1 MKTQIPSFLK
11 FKIWLKN
18 NNSILMFLIFG
29 KVLKLLKCFRFF
41 FNLKFCFDIFHQ
53 KSCNTFKNKKKKK
66 NHKSF
71 MSNSTPGSRNKWP
84 KKERSSKSIK
94 LRNAASNYLNDRN
107 LHQTIIVGRVFE
119 NILNGS
125 EWFCNIFLFYA
136 INSILISI
144 IF

>member
-29 KVLKLLKCFRFF
+29 KDLKLLKCFRFF
-41 FNLKFCFDIFHQ
+41 NLFCFDIFHQ

-136 INSILISI
+136 INSILILI